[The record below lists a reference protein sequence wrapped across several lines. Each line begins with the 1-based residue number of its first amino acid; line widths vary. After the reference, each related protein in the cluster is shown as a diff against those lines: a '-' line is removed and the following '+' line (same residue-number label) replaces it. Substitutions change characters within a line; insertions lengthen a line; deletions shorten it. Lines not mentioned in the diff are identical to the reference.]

1 MSSRRLSLTIGL
13 CAVALGFGLDLPSA
27 DAHSGPAATGIGT
40 HLQNHSR
47 RVRTTV
53 SDGEQQ
59 GPRNAAGRY
68 FVEFRSRFAL
78 SYGHTF
84 AVHGRLNARGGIASS
99 EVAGLHPAGD
109 DPTPWLIGHVIPVP
123 SETGASDGD
132 LDEKYVSARYRVVLS
147 EPEYRR
153 VAAYIKELQANSPAW
168 HAIAYNCNAFVADIA
183 RSMGLKTPSST
194 LLYPA
199 DFINEL
205 RTLNTGEGKQAA
217 TLGQPTAN

>member
-1 MSSRRLSLTIGL
+1 
-13 CAVALGFGLDLPSA
+13 
-27 DAHSGPAATGIGT
+27 
-40 HLQNHSR
+40 
-47 RVRTTV
+47 
-53 SDGEQQ
+53 
-59 GPRNAAGRY
+59 
-68 FVEFRSRFAL
+68 
-78 SYGHTF
+78 
-84 AVHGRLNARGGIASS
+84 VHGRLNARGGIASS

-183 RSMGLKTPSST
+183 RYMGLKTPSST

-205 RTLNTGEGKQAA
+205 RTLNTASANQAA
-217 TLGQPTAN
+217 TLAQPNAN